1 MTREYEDG
9 ETRKGEA
16 PEGRGSGCHRWMVRQ
31 LNGVGEVTTWPPD
44 WQGR

>member
-16 PEGRGSGCHRWMVRQ
+16 PEGRQRLPRWMVRQ